1 MKSLRTISL
10 LILLAAWVFVVG
22 CGGDTEEPD
31 PVEEVDAE
39 VHLSESTVNIVMGDS
54 TRLLYTITPDTIII
68 EDLVWTSL
76 NEDIATVSS
85 TGMLKALGI
94 GTTTVKLSSA
104 SEGAEA
110 QLTVNVL
117 PVPLSA
123 VEIASGDSVIVAFI
137 DVEQAL
143 PLSFMPD
150 NATDQSI
157 QWRSSNT
164 NVLSVDPA
172 GKALAKTL
180 GYVFVEAYR
189 ENDPLIYDAVTVIPA
204 EEGQLV
210 AASFVNVVTFGGK
223 YQYKVFLGSTD
234 VPVTTGKVTLY
245 STNGFT
251 FTIEAE
257 VATTTE
263 AVDIAAGKA
272 AQIATLEVTEA
283 EFNDLSL
290 GALVSIEIS
299 LNGVDYDVMV
309 NGNSVIRVVEK

>member
-1 MKSLRTISL
+1 MKSASTISFL
-10 LILLAAWVFVVG
+10 HFFIACVFVVG
-22 CGGDTEEPD
+22 CGGETDEPD
-31 PVEEVDAE
+31 PVEEV
-39 VHLSESTVNIVMGDS
+39 HPTLLLSERDINILMEDS
-54 TRLLYTITPDTIII
+54 TLLRYTILPDTITID
-68 EDLVWTSL
+68 DLKWTSSD
-76 NEDIATVSS
+76 EEVATVSA
-85 TGMLKALGI
+85 TGLLRALSI
-94 GTTTVKLSSA
+94 GTATIKLSSE
-104 SEGAEA
+104 SEEVEA
-110 QLTVNVL
+110 TLTVNVL
-117 PVPLSA
+117 PIPLSS
-123 VEIASGDSVIVAFI
+123 VEIAGGDSVVVAFVNTEESL
-137 DVEQAL
+137 DLAFL
-143 PLSFMPD
+143 PE
-150 NATDQSI
+150 NATDKSI

-164 NVLSVDPA
+164 NVLSVDPT

-189 ENDPLIYDAVTVIPA
+189 ENDPRIYDAVTVIPA

-210 AASFVNVVTFGGK
+210 AASFVNVVTFAGK
-223 YQYKVFLGSTD
+223 YQYKVFLGSID

-257 VATTTE
+257 IAATTE
-263 AVDIAAGKA
+263 AIDIAANHA

-290 GALVSIEIS
+290 GALVSVEIS